1 MDNKVVMAKLFS
13 DAKKDL
19 LLFRKVFLPV
29 PGKELPTPEYQK
41 EWGNVLI
48 RGEHHYAVEGYRESG
63 KALSLRTIIPTPTG
77 PKTMADIRVGDDVF
91 DQNGKPI
98 RVTFESKI
106 FLDHPCM
113 KVSFDTGEEI
123 IADVDHIWLVYDKHK
138 RRYNHLTTLELYGKQ
153 NLGKQ
158 RGEYQEKAFRVPV
171 SAPLD
176 YPAREFTISP
186 YDMGL
191 WLGDGTSTAAA
202 ITAGKQDFEE
212 TYRNIDWKIKGY
224 SEKESA
230 YTIYLNKGF
239 LIELRRLGL
248 LGDKHIPEEYMYSS
262 IEQRK
267 SLLGGLIDSDGDISK
282 SGTKAGTVSFCN
294 TNKRVAMGAY
304 YVALSLGY
312 KATIRSKT
320 ATLYGKDCGI
330 VYTVCFKTT
339 DKLCR
344 LERKAVLF
352 PKSQNTRS
360 LFRSI
365 SSVEK
370 VPSEPTK
377 CIKVDSKD
385 GLFLCS
391 PSNIITHNS
400 SLVLRA
406 FPLHCLTYPS
416 KKNQYI
422 VFIMANQS
430 SASKRLKEIETEWL
444 HDELLSMNL
453 VRVVEQSATGFEVI
467 VKDDNG
473 EEMWVRL
480 EAYGKGSAVRG
491 LLVHDCRPSLVLI
504 DDPQDTDDSKS
515 DTVQENDWEWFLSDI
530 LFLGKETRIFLI
542 GNNLGEKCLIERI
555 IENQKDL
562 GFVGVRIPIL
572 DMEGNSVWPER
583 WSTEDVIAE
592 RESMR
597 RIGKLDVWEREKM
610 CLAISPESQLFRK
623 EYFRYYEPQNLH
635 IRDLNVFT
643 TVDLAI
649 SKKETAD
656 YTVVCTIGVNAD
668 NQWFILDMKYGRYDP
683 SESMDNIFEAVTR
696 YKPLYVGIEKVAYQ
710 AALSHFVEKEM
721 PKRNIF
727 FTTKDLEAKEKK
739 EERIKA
745 IQPRFKAGTVMF
757 PKGASFLG
765 ELESELLAFPKSLH
779 DKPNCRG

>member
-63 KALSLRTIIPTPTG
+63 K
-77 PKTMADIRVGDDVF
+77 
-91 DQNGKPI
+91 
-98 RVTFESKI
+98 
-106 FLDHPCM
+106 
-113 KVSFDTGEEI
+113 
-123 IADVDHIWLVYDKHK
+123 
-138 RRYNHLTTLELYGKQ
+138 
-153 NLGKQ
+153 
-158 RGEYQEKAFRVPV
+158 
-171 SAPLD
+171 
-176 YPAREFTISP
+176 
-186 YDMGL
+186 
-191 WLGDGTSTAAA
+191 
-202 ITAGKQDFEE
+202 
-212 TYRNIDWKIKGY
+212 
-224 SEKESA
+224 
-230 YTIYLNKGF
+230 
-239 LIELRRLGL
+239 
-248 LGDKHIPEEYMYSS
+248 
-262 IEQRK
+262 
-267 SLLGGLIDSDGDISK
+267 
-282 SGTKAGTVSFCN
+282 
-294 TNKRVAMGAY
+294 
-304 YVALSLGY
+304 
-312 KATIRSKT
+312 
-320 ATLYGKDCGI
+320 
-330 VYTVCFKTT
+330 
-339 DKLCR
+339 
-344 LERKAVLF
+344 
-352 PKSQNTRS
+352 
-360 LFRSI
+360 
-365 SSVEK
+365 
-370 VPSEPTK
+370 
-377 CIKVDSKD
+377 
-385 GLFLCS
+385 
-391 PSNIITHNS
+391 S

-668 NQWFILDMKYGRYDP
+668 NQWFLLDVQFGRWDP
-683 SESMDNIFEAVTR
+683 SESMDHIFEAVTR

-710 AALSHFVEKEM
+710 AALSHFIEKEM

-757 PKGASFLG
+757 AKGASYLG

-779 DKPNCRG
+779 DDLIDALAYQDQIYFAPVSSFEKVEGEQIPLAGAM